1 MKKLCEIHRVYY
13 RGEKCPYCEQ
23 ERIEKLTKTFVKEEK
38 PKDKDREINEDD
50 IARLIEKFNVR

>member
-1 MKKLCEIHRVYY
+1 MKNLCETHRVYY

-23 ERIEKLTKTFVKEEK
+23 ERIEKLSKTFVKEKKTVKE
-38 PKDKDREINEDD
+38 DREIDEND

>member
-1 MKKLCEIHRVYY
+1 MKKLCETHRVYY